1 MNDQMQF
8 DVVVYDGCSVVQ
20 RFEGFTTPEAA
31 EVCVSS
37 IAGRIGESCRVT
49 IEVRSQ

>member
-1 MNDQMQF
+1 MSDQIEF

-20 RFEGFTTPEAA
+20 RFEGFTSRKAA

-37 IAGRIGESCRVT
+37 IAGRISESCRVV